1 MKMSNTSKL
10 RERLKNQR
18 GFTIIEVVIV
28 LAIAGLIFAVVFIA
42 VPQLQA
48 AQRDQ
53 ARNNEMGRLDAAI
66 NQYQSNNNGELPTW
80 RDVYYQDVYVNYLDK
95 NFNDPIGGRFN
106 VRHRGGGWPSYE
118 HGRLSYLKRYKCT
131 GNGAGYTH
139 TGSDRAYAV
148 LYELEQGGL
157 QCRDNQ

>member
-1 MKMSNTSKL
+1 MLN
-10 RERLKNQR
+10 RLSRTVQNQR
-18 GFTIIEVVIV
+18 ENSGFTIIEVVIV

-53 ARNNEMGRLDAAI
+53 ARTSEMGRLQAAI
-66 NQYQSNNNGELPTW
+66 TQYQSNNNGELPIW
-80 RDVYYQDVYVNYLDK
+80 RDIYYRSVYRDYLDR

-106 VRHRGGGWPSYE
+106 VRPRGENWPSYE
-118 HGRLSYLKRYKCT
+118 DGRMSYLKGYKCT
-131 GNGAGYTH
+131 GNGAGTTN
-139 TGSDRAYAV
+139 TGSERAYAI
-148 LYELEQGGL
+148 LFELEQGGL